1 MIKIGTFTTTTTIA
15 AGASETPSV
24 NITVPTSY
32 VIIGF
37 DYSIN
42 MGHVITSGIK
52 EQTNVIGYNSA
63 TRLVFNVTNN
73 HSATL
78 SPTITVNVTFIKKN
92 LLFN

>member
-1 MIKIGTFTTTTTIA
+1 MIKVGTFTTTTTIA

-24 NITVPTSY
+24 YITVPTSY

-42 MGHVITSGIK
+42 MCHVITSGIN

-63 TRLVFNVTNN
+63 TRLVFNVVNN
-73 HSATL
+73 HTTQL
-78 SPTITVNVTFIKKN
+78 SPTITVNVTFIKKE
-92 LLFN
+92 FIV